1 MDINGNDG
9 HKDIIPVTCVI
20 WHYFLQA
27 IVLFPNYNSLWNNCL
42 EMVLEFHLW

>member
-27 IVLFPNYNSLWNNCL
+27 IVFPNYNSLWNKCL
-42 EMVLEFHLW
+42 EMVLEFQLW